1 MAALHITLGQLKAFE
16 AVARLGSF
24 SRAAEELHVT
34 QPAVSKKIRM
44 LQEEV
49 GLSLLE
55 HVGKRLYLTDAGREL
70 LTTCGDWL
78 ETWSRF
84 EQSIAD
90 MKGLKQGHLR
100 LAVVTTSK
108 YFMPRVLGPFCDL
121 YPGIDIAMQVVNR
134 DRVLE
139 RLARNSDDL
148 YVMGVPPEGA
158 EIESERLMEN
168 PLIVLAP
175 AFHPWAHRR
184 KIPFTELADVAFVMR
199 EKGSGTRM
207 TVERE
212 FQRRGVPLRIKL
224 ELGSNEAIK
233 QAVAG
238 GLGLSILSR
247 STIRLDMAQ
256 SELVELDVEGFPI
269 RRSWYMVWPRGKQLS
284 VVARTFL
291 EFLRG
296 HIDLLAVPSGIP
308 PARPTR
314 TRIKR
319 AGAGGNV
326 HPNRSGRR

>member
-1 MAALHITLGQLKAFE
+1 MSELRITMGQLKAFE
-16 AVARLGSF
+16 AVARLRSF

-49 GLSLLE
+49 GLPILE
-55 HVGKRLYLTDAGREL
+55 HVGKRLHLTDAGRAL
-70 LTTCGDWL
+70 LSTCGDWL
-78 ETWSRF
+78 ETWGRF

-90 MKGLKQGHLR
+90 MKGLKQGRLR

-139 RLARNSDDL
+139 RLASNKDDL

-168 PLIVLAP
+168 PLVVLAP
-175 AFHPWAHRR
+175 AFHPWATRR
-184 KIPFTELADVAFVMR
+184 GIPFAELASAAFVMR
-199 EKGSGTRM
+199 EQGSGTRI

-212 FQRRGVPLRIKL
+212 FQKRGLPLRIKL

-238 GLGLSILSR
+238 GLGVSILSR
-247 STIRLDMAQ
+247 STVRLDTAQ
-256 SELVELDVEGFPI
+256 SELVELDVDGFPI
-269 RRSWYMVWPRGKQLS
+269 RRSWYVVWPRGKQLS
-284 VVARTFL
+284 VVAKTFL
-291 EFLRG
+291 VFLRE
-296 HIDLLAVPSGIP
+296 HAELLAAATGVESRSAAKKSG
-308 PARPTR
+308 
-314 TRIKR
+314 KR
-319 AGAGGNV
+319 AT
-326 HPNRSGRR
+326 GRPRHRRHG